1 MNKFRCEICGYIYN
15 SIGEIDR
22 CLLCDGN
29 KKNILPWNEKDGFI
43 KEEREKKR
51 VWVSELNPSI
61 ARIEE
66 LCIDCGMCQRV
77 CTEQINISYDKQK
90 ADNPICINCGQCII
104 NCPTK
109 ALVPK
114 YDYKKVLDYLN
125 DTDYIVTISVAP
137 SVRVAIGDLF
147 CFEEGTFLEGKLVSA
162 LKKLKFDYVFDLTFG
177 ADMTIMEE
185 ASELIERIKNNKDL
199 PQFTSCCPAWVK
211 YCEIFH
217 DELIPN
223 LSTTKSPISIQG
235 SLINSYF
242 VEYNNIDRNKII
254 NVMVAPCVAKK
265 YEIKRKELL
274 GMNYVITTQEL
285 VMMLK
290 ECEVDFNSLNDDP
303 FDSLMERG
311 SSSGLIFGTSGGVME
326 ASLRTMYYLL
336 TKRKAPED
344 FYRLEELRGIEG
356 IKEKE
361 ISIHNLHFKVAVVNG
376 MKNLEEILKRKEEYA
391 YIEVMNC
398 PGGCIGGG
406 GQPLLPI
413 NKNKDY
419 IKARMNSLYQNDK
432 ESKIKDCYEN
442 KDVIDGYNSYLGYP
456 LSKKALELLHT
467 SYKSKKNMFLIS
479 TEKK

>member
-1 MNKFRCEICGYIYN
+1 MNKFRCENCGYIYN
-15 SIGEIDR
+15 SIDEIDH
-22 CLLCDGN
+22 CLLCDGT
-29 KKNILPWNEKDGFI
+29 KKNILPWNEKEGFI

-51 VWVSELNPSI
+51 VWISDLNPSI

-66 LCIDCGMCQRV
+66 LCIDCGMCQRT

-125 DTDYIVTISVAP
+125 DTDYTVTISVAP

-147 CFEEGTFLEGKLVSA
+147 GFEPGSFLEGKLVSA
-162 LKKLKFDYVFDLTFG
+162 LRKLKFDYVFDLTFG

-185 ASELIERIKNNKDL
+185 ASELIERVNKKENL
-199 PQFTSCCPAWVK
+199 PQFTSCCPAWIK

-242 VEYNNIDRNKII
+242 VEYNNIDKDKII

-265 YEIKRKELL
+265 YEIKRKELP

-290 ECEVDFNSLNDDP
+290 ECEVDFNHLSDDS

-326 ASLRTMYYLL
+326 ASLRTMYYLM
-336 TKRKAPED
+336 TKRKAPNN
-344 FYRLEELRGIEG
+344 FYNLEEVRGVEG
-356 IKEKE
+356 IKEAK
-361 ISIHNLHFKVAVVNG
+361 INIDDLQFKVAVVNG
-376 MKNLEEILKRKEEYA
+376 MKNLEEILKRQEEYT

-419 IKARMNSLYQNDK
+419 IKARMNSLYKNDS
-432 ESKIKDCYEN
+432 ESKIRDCYEN
-442 KDVIDGYNSYLGYP
+442 KDVIDVYNFYLGYP
-456 LSKKALELLHT
+456 LSKRAIELLHT
-467 SYKSKKNMFLIS
+467 SYKSKKNMF
-479 TEKK
+479 K

>member
-1 MNKFRCEICGYIYN
+1 MNKFRCENCGYIYN
-15 SIGEIDR
+15 SIDAIDH
-22 CLLCDGN
+22 CLLCDGT
-29 KKNILPWNEKDGFI
+29 KKNILPWNEKEGFI

-51 VWVSELNPSI
+51 VWVSDLNPSI

-66 LCIDCGMCQRV
+66 LCIDCGMCQRT

-125 DTDYIVTISVAP
+125 DTDYTVTISVAP

-147 CFEEGTFLEGKLVSA
+147 GFEPGSFLEGKLVSA
-162 LKKLKFDYVFDLTFG
+162 LRKLKFNYVFDLTFG

-185 ASELIERIKNNKDL
+185 ASELIERVKKKENL
-199 PQFTSCCPAWVK
+199 PQFTSCCPAWIK

-242 VEYNNIDRNKII
+242 VEYNNIDKDKII

-265 YEIKRKELL
+265 YEIKRKELP

-290 ECEVDFNSLNDDP
+290 ECEVDFNNLSDDS

-326 ASLRTMYYLL
+326 ASLRTMHYLM
-336 TKRKAPED
+336 TKRKAPSN
-344 FYRLEELRGIEG
+344 FYNLEEVRGVEG
-356 IKEKE
+356 IKEAK
-361 ISIHNLHFKVAVVNG
+361 INIDDLQFKVAVVNG
-376 MKNLEEILKRKEEYA
+376 MKNLEEILKRK
-391 YIEVMNC
+391 
-398 PGGCIGGG
+398 
-406 GQPLLPI
+406 
-413 NKNKDY
+413 D
-419 IKARMNSLYQNDK
+419 
-432 ESKIKDCYEN
+432 
-442 KDVIDGYNSYLGYP
+442 
-456 LSKKALELLHT
+456 
-467 SYKSKKNMFLIS
+467 
-479 TEKK
+479 